1 MLARK
6 ILAMRKIILLL
17 TLAFFQHLYSQ
28 SCSNITA
35 TDIFGNTSVSL
46 SCGSNACVELTTN
59 IPTTYLTTSYLVE
72 PQPYSPIIPFN
83 QGTSL
88 NASTDD
94 TFSDIIPIPFNFCFY
109 GGTYNQL
116 IISSNGFVT
125 FDTKQAGL
133 ASNPNILENN
143 PSSLLPQNSIFG
155 VMQDLIFSRTADSEI
170 YYSVIGTAPC
180 RKFVVSFYKARI
192 AGCTETSSSQI
203 VLSEFSNEIDII
215 VENKVLPCNDAK
227 FKESLIG
234 IMNASGD
241 DGLSPPA
248 RNTGIWQSGNE
259 SWKFRPNGSQVQP
272 KITWT
277 NSSNQT
283 VGTTATINACPTKT
297 EKYTV
302 TLDYLV
308 CDKSFKISDDID
320 LNYDQNGSAPT
331 INSPVSFTQTL
342 CDNNADNTEKFDWAT
357 QVTPLIT
364 SDPTVIVRYYNSLS
378 AAENGGAGI
387 TNIKGGKYTVYAR
400 VTNQNNCYI
409 IGIVNMDI
417 KFLDKIEATD
427 IKKLYC
433 FDGQEDFEV
442 DLDTIYPEML
452 ITPKS
457 KITKVSFYNTLNDA
471 TIPNED
477 ASVPANQLLTEDGD
491 VVIYVYYVRFEN
503 ADGCFT
509 VRKITI
515 ELRNPITSPTQ
526 QICDF
531 KNDGIENITL
541 STLNGAVIAGQ
552 PVKVSYFLDS
562 AAANANLGA
571 VTTYLLNSSNGPSII
586 YVRLD
591 MLADNGPCYRVYP
604 VSLTLTSSPTLTNEI
619 VTAELGLICDNNN
632 DGSEPI
638 DLTQYQTQ
646 IYNGVEKFTYSYYE
660 SYNPATG
667 TFSRVIATPKSFRI
681 STNTEVFVRIAKGS
695 CFAVAKININF
706 NFLPTVAIQPGTIAK
721 CDKGYDYGET
731 YDLND
736 AISTMFLP
744 SQNNDAL
751 ADIEISYHATRQD
764 AENDVLK
771 ISNLQSTYYNTVTLW
786 SRFKSKNSGCY
797 SVAPIVLKT
806 YFPPKAIPSTILVC
820 DNNLDGNPEV
830 NLLLPQ
836 FTENMVSETDPENNF
851 RFYLTLADVDA
862 NRPIQNP
869 ENFSPKPF
877 PNRIY
882 VLVENI
888 AGCFTLPS
896 TIDFTVGNAVA
907 IYKDNF
913 TIEQCDDEA
922 DGKETID
929 ITQFES
935 QIYKSTGSYS
945 YYPTLND
952 LNLDI
957 NKITNPKAYLY
968 NTNLHQPSI
977 YIKVT
982 ENGFCPA
989 LVKINIRLK
998 DAPKFNLENYSFCP
1012 GVGIKIQPNLASLNP
1027 KEYTWKNPAGEIIS
1041 KENSIDNVKIAGT
1054 YSLTIRN
1061 ADGCIFTDYFDV
1073 KAYEVPIITQLVGL
1087 SANSYQV
1094 IASGSRKILYSIN
1107 GTDWQSSNVFEN
1119 LLPGRVTF
1127 YVRFEDSECLGD
1139 RKDGL
1144 AVMVSNVIT
1153 PNDDGKNDKWT
1164 LENLDLYESQPSNI
1178 KIYDRNGVMVFE
1190 QTSNTGFIWNGK
1202 FNGRSLPTA
1211 NYWYV
1216 MVLPDKTLTGWILLK
1231 NRN

>member
-1 MLARK
+1 
-6 ILAMRKIILLL
+6 MRKVLLLL
-17 TLAFFQHLYSQ
+17 TLVFGQFLYSQ

-46 SCGSNACVELTTN
+46 SCGTGACVELTTN
-59 IPTTYLTTSYLVE
+59 VPTTYLTTSYLVE
-72 PQPYSPIIPFN
+72 SQSYSPIIPFN
-83 QGTSL
+83 EGTRL
-88 NASTDD
+88 NANSDD
-94 TFSDIIPIPFNFCFY
+94 SFSGIIPIPFNFCFY
-109 GGTYNQL
+109 GGTYDKL
-116 IISSNGFVT
+116 VISTNGFIT

-133 ASNPNILENN
+133 ASNPNILESN
-143 PSSLLPQNSIFG
+143 PSPLLPQNSIFG
-155 VMQDLIFSRTADSEI
+155 IMQDLIFSKTGDAEI
-170 YYSVIGTAPC
+170 YYSVVGAAPC
-180 RKFVVSFYKARI
+180 RKFIMNFYKARI

-203 VLSEFSNEIDII
+203 VLSEFSNEIDVII
-215 VENKVLPCNDAK
+215 ENKVLPCTSAK

-234 IMNASGD
+234 LMNAAGD
-241 DGLSPPA
+241 EGLSPPD
-248 RNTGIWQSGNE
+248 RNTGVWQSGNE
-259 SWKFRPNGSQVQP
+259 SWKFRPNGAQVQP
-272 KITWT
+272 NITWK

-297 EKYTV
+297 GKYTV

-320 LNYDQNGSAPT
+320 ITYDQNGSAPI
-331 INSPVSFTQTL
+331 INSPVDFTHTL
-342 CDNNADNTEKFDWAT
+342 CDNNADNTELFDWQT
-357 QVTPLIT
+357 NVTPLIT
-364 SDPTVIVRYYNSLS
+364 TDPTVIVRYYNSQS
-378 AAENGGAGI
+378 AAESGGAGI
-387 TNIKGGKYTVYAR
+387 TNIRGGKYKIYAR

-409 IGIVNMDI
+409 IGVVNMDI
-417 KFLDKIEATD
+417 KFLDKIEAND

-442 DLDTIYPEML
+442 DLNTIYPEML
-452 ITPKS
+452 ITPES
-457 KITKVSFYNTLNDA
+457 KITKVSFYTTANDA
-471 TIPNED
+471 NIPNED
-477 ASVPANQLLTEDGD
+477 ASVPANQLLTEDGN
-491 VVIYVYYVRFEN
+491 VVTYVYFVRFEN

-509 VRKITI
+509 VKKITV
-515 ELRNPITSPTQ
+515 ELRNPITAATQ

-541 STLNGAVIAGQ
+541 SSLNGAVIAGQ

-562 AAANANLGA
+562 TSANANSGA
-571 VTTYLLNSSNGPSII
+571 ITNYLLDTSNGPAII

-604 VSLTLTSSPTLTNEI
+604 VLLRLTSSPILTKEMTT
-619 VTAELGLICDNNN
+619 VELGMICDNNN
-632 DGSEPI
+632 DGSEPV
-638 DLTQYQTQ
+638 DLTKYRTE
-646 IYNGVEKFTYSYYE
+646 IYSGTENFTYSYYE
-660 SYNPATG
+660 SYNQTTG
-667 TFSRVIATPKSFRI
+667 ALSKIISTPKTFSI
-681 STNTEVFVRIAKGS
+681 SKNTEVFVKVSKGS
-695 CFAVAKININF
+695 CYAVGKIIINF
-706 NFLPTVAIQPGTIAK
+706 AFLPSVVVQAGTIAK

-731 YDLND
+731 YDLNE
-736 AISTMFLP
+736 ALSSMYLP
-744 SQNNDAL
+744 SQNNDAIS
-751 ADIEISYHATRQD
+751 DIEISYHTTRQD
-764 AENDVLK
+764 AESGVLK
-771 ISNLQSTYYNTVTLW
+771 ISNLQSTYYNTVTFW

-806 YFPPKAIPSTILVC
+806 YFPPKAIPSTIQVC
-820 DNNLDGNPEV
+820 DSNLDGNPEV
-830 NLLLPQ
+830 NLLSPQ

-851 RFYLTLADVDA
+851 RFYLTLADVEA
-862 NRPIQNP
+862 NKPIQNP
-869 ENFSPKPF
+869 ENFSHTPF
-877 PNRIY
+877 PSRIY

-896 TIDFTVGNAVA
+896 TIDFTAGTSVA

-913 TIEQCDDEA
+913 TIDQCDDQA

-945 YYPTLND
+945 YYSTLSD

-957 NKITNPKAYLY
+957 NKITSPKSYLY
-968 NTNLHQPSI
+968 DSNINQPSI
-977 YIKVT
+977 YIKVSD
-982 ENGFCPA
+982 NGFCPA

-998 DAPKFNLENYSFCP
+998 NAPKFNLENYSFCP

-1027 KEYTWKNPAGEIIS
+1027 KEYTWKNPAGETIS
-1041 KENSIDNVKIAGT
+1041 KENFIDNVKTAGT

-1061 ADGCIFTDYFDV
+1061 TDGCIYTDYFEV
-1073 KAYEVPIITQLVGL
+1073 VAYEVPVITQLVGL

-1107 GTDWQSSNVFEN
+1107 GIDWQNSNVFEN

-1127 YVRFEDSECLGD
+1127 YVRFEDSECWGD

-1144 AVMVSNVIT
+1144 SVMVSNVIT
-1153 PNDDGKNDKWT
+1153 PNEDGKNDIWT
-1164 LENLDLYESQPSNI
+1164 FSNLDFYKDQTSNL
-1178 KIYDRNGVMVFE
+1178 KIYDRNGIMVFE
-1190 QTSNTGFIWNGK
+1190 QTSNISFIWNGK

-1211 NYWYV
+1211 SYWYI